1 MALHGARSVFG
12 GGHGDAAL
20 VVLCVIRFGQG
31 VGGAM
36 LNPGLHR
43 LISRWAPVEERSIM
57 HNCIYSGQTAGTVG
71 GLIVGAVIISGW
83 GWAAAMYT
91 LAVAAGAWAVAWFM
105 LVSDAPDVP
114 PPAQALCCGHGS
126 RRHTAA
132 GEEAP
137 LVAPIDQAVASGS
150 VVPGALEAEPRVTCM
165 QWLCQI
171 PWRHIAVNVPFWA
184 IMVNH
189 W

>member
-1 MALHGARSVFG
+1 MFG

-20 VVLCVIRFGQG
+20 VVLCVIRFWQG

-43 LISRWAPVEERSIM
+43 LISRWAPVDQRSIM

-71 GLIVGAVIISGW
+71 GLVIGAVVISGW
-83 GWAAAMYT
+83 GWPAAMYT
-91 LAVAAGAWAVAWFM
+91 LALAAGVWAAAWFA

-114 PPAQALCCGHGS
+114 PAAYVLCRRRRS
-126 RRHTAA
+126 RKAA
-132 GEEAP
+132 ESGESAP
-137 LVAPIDQAVASGS
+137 LVAPIDDGAVVASD
-150 VVPGALEAEPRVTCM
+150 AEEAPPVSCV

-171 PWRHIAVNVPFWA
+171 PWRHIVVSVPFWA